1 MTHAACKK
9 AKELDDKVQDKSKQA
24 EKENQINWWKY
35 SGLTIAA
42 SLLLAA
48 CSVGDVNEQ
57 IELEQER
64 QKTNKSG
71 IELEQEKQEAE
82 NARDR
87 ANKSGVELEQERQ
100 KTIKEQ
106 KDFIKYVEQNCQENH
121 GQFFIK
127 KGGLKAGITI
137 GIAIEVEAECKTPK
151 PTKTNQTPIQPKHLP
166 NSKQPR
172 SQRGSKAQELI
183 AYLQKE
189 LESLPYSQ
197 KAIAKQVDFYKPS
210 SIAYLELDPRDF
222 NATEECVKNSPH
234 LANKERLCQKE
245 VHEKFSDPYSNSK
258 ELSVKSAISFCIKK
272 VDAKLEKAALM
283 NGVFISPYK
292 KSTHCQRT
300 HLDNKSLKEI
310 ALEMNPKLEK
320 QSPFIDA
327 NKLAMQSA
335 GLLRKNKG
343 VLIAFAADICMERN
357 EHKKEEFISL
367 KESCAQSQAKIYNNK
382 ERFDKFIQDYQ
393 KDLKTCLLD
402 TSNTK
407 EEMEQNIS
415 QCQKEQLRDDNKGF
429 TLEEL
434 VKKYAK

>member
-1 MTHAACKK
+1 MEKTRLLKLRALSLACLMGLGVSGCAFLDKQILNDHLTK
-9 AKELDDKVQDKSKQA
+9 AKNNPKYDCQ
-24 EKENQINWWKY
+24 KEMWSFPKKY
-35 SGLTIAA
+35 
-42 SLLLAA
+42 
-48 CSVGDVNEQ
+48 N
-57 IELEQER
+57 
-64 QKTNKSG
+64 G
-71 IELEQEKQEAE
+71 IEQCL
-82 NARDR
+82 
-87 ANKSGVELEQERQ
+87 
-100 KTIKEQ
+100 
-106 KDFIKYVEQNCQENH
+106 
-121 GQFFIK
+121 
-127 KGGLKAGITI
+127 
-137 GIAIEVEAECKTPK
+137 
-151 PTKTNQTPIQPKHLP
+151 
-166 NSKQPR
+166 
-172 SQRGSKAQELI
+172 KAQEELI
-183 AYLQKE
+183 EPIITKKIDQYQCGDFTNEGLKNKCFKRNDAYLSTLLTPIIQKRERRFSCSDFHNPE
-189 LESLPYSQ
+189 LQEQCKDKTNAYEKQ
-197 KAIAKQVDFYKPS
+197 KDQQQRLINLAQLEAFEKEYAQYKPY
-210 SIAYLELDPRDF
+210 IIPYF
-222 NATEECVKNSPH
+222 TKECVKNSPH

-245 VHEKFSDPYSNSK
+245 VHEKFHDPYSSSK
-258 ELSVKSAISFCIKK
+258 ELSVQSAISFCIKK

-300 HLDNKSLKEI
+300 HLENKSLKEI
-310 ALEMNPKLEK
+310 ALDMNPKLEK

-407 EEMEQNIS
+407 EEMEQNVS

>member
-1 MTHAACKK
+1 MEKTRLLKLRALSLACLMGLGVSECAFLDKQILNDHLTK
-9 AKELDDKVQDKSKQA
+9 AKNNPKYDCQ
-24 EKENQINWWKY
+24 KEMGSFPKKYDGINQC
-35 SGLTIAA
+35 L
-42 SLLLAA
+42 
-48 CSVGDVNEQ
+48 
-57 IELEQER
+57 
-64 QKTNKSG
+64 
-71 IELEQEKQEAE
+71 
-82 NARDR
+82 
-87 ANKSGVELEQERQ
+87 
-100 KTIKEQ
+100 
-106 KDFIKYVEQNCQENH
+106 
-121 GQFFIK
+121 
-127 KGGLKAGITI
+127 
-137 GIAIEVEAECKTPK
+137 
-151 PTKTNQTPIQPKHLP
+151 
-166 NSKQPR
+166 
-172 SQRGSKAQELI
+172 KAQEELI
-183 AYLQKE
+183 EPIITKKIDQYQCDDFTNEGLKDKCFKRNDAYLNTLLTPIIQRQERRFNCSDFHNPELKEQCMDKTNAYEKQKDQQQRLINLAQ
-189 LESLPYSQ
+189 LEAFEKEYAQ
-197 KAIAKQVDFYKPS
+197 YKPY
-210 SIAYLELDPRDF
+210 IIPYF
-222 NATEECVKNSPH
+222 TKECVKNAPH

-245 VHEKFSDPYSNSK
+245 VHEKFHDPYSSSK

-283 NGVFISPYK
+283 NGVYIRSYK

-335 GLLRKNKG
+335 GLLRKNKD
-343 VLIAFAADICMERN
+343 VLIAFATDICMERN

-367 KESCAQSQAKIYNNK
+367 KESCTQSQAKLYNNK

-407 EEMEQNIS
+407 EEVEQNFLL
-415 QCQKEQLRDDNKGF
+415 CQKEQLRDDNKGLGF

>member
-1 MTHAACKK
+1 MKKTRLLKLRALSLACLMGLGVSGCTFVDKQILNDHLTK
-9 AKELDDKVQDKSKQA
+9 AKNNPKYDCQ
-24 EKENQINWWKY
+24 KEMGSFPKKYDGINQC
-35 SGLTIAA
+35 L
-42 SLLLAA
+42 
-48 CSVGDVNEQ
+48 
-57 IELEQER
+57 
-64 QKTNKSG
+64 
-71 IELEQEKQEAE
+71 
-82 NARDR
+82 
-87 ANKSGVELEQERQ
+87 
-100 KTIKEQ
+100 
-106 KDFIKYVEQNCQENH
+106 
-121 GQFFIK
+121 
-127 KGGLKAGITI
+127 
-137 GIAIEVEAECKTPK
+137 
-151 PTKTNQTPIQPKHLP
+151 
-166 NSKQPR
+166 
-172 SQRGSKAQELI
+172 KAQEELI
-183 AYLQKE
+183 EPIITKKIDQYQCGDFTNEGLKDKCFKRNDAYLNTLLTPIIQKQERRFSCSDFHNPE
-189 LESLPYSQ
+189 LQEQCKDKTNAYEKQ
-197 KAIAKQVDFYKPS
+197 KDQQQRLINLAQLEAFEKEYAQYKPY
-210 SIAYLELDPRDF
+210 IIPYF
-222 NATEECVKNSPH
+222 TKECVKNALH
-234 LANKERLCQKE
+234 LANRERLCQKE
-245 VHEKFSDPYSNSK
+245 VHEKFHDPYSSSK

-300 HLDNKSLKEI
+300 HLENKSLKEI

-335 GLLRKNKG
+335 GLLRKNKD

-367 KESCAQSQAKIYNNK
+367 KDSCTQSQAKLYNNK

-407 EEMEQNIS
+407 KEVEQNFS
-415 QCQKEQLRDDNKGF
+415 QCQKEQLRDDNKGLGF